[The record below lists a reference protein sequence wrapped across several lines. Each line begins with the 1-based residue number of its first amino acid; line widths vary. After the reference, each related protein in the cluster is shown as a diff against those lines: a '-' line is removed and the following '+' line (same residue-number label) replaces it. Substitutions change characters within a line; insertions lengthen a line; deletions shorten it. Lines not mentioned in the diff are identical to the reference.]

1 MNDMRHTVRRAFS
14 MIELPAVRHAFSM
27 IELLVVIG
35 IITLLIGIIV
45 PTMGKVREKSYIN
58 RCAENLHQIGEALS
72 LYATDNHG
80 AYPRT
85 TYVPG
90 APLQSGTGPGA
101 ADPFAVD
108 GPSAN
113 DTTSAIF
120 LLMRTEKLAP
130 ETFLC
135 PYVNHEDVHPDITI
149 EHARSNF
156 SDFHRNLGYSFA
168 NPYPDSDAVA
178 SGYEW
183 TSKLPPEFVLA
194 ADINPGVDG
203 ERDDVNLPT
212 LESNPREMAMA
223 NSNNHGK
230 DGQNVLFA
238 DGHVSFEDTAFCGV
252 DNDNIYNNKRQEV
265 NASPADKSD
274 TVLLPT
280 DD

>member
-1 MNDMRHTVRRAFS
+1 MMIRRS
-14 MIELPAVRHAFSM
+14 RRAFSM

-58 RCAENLHQIGEALS
+58 RCAANLQQIGEALAI
-72 LYATDNHG
+72 YAHDNKG
-80 AYPRT
+80 AFPRT

-90 APLQSGTGPGA
+90 APLHAGTGPTA
-101 ADPFAVD
+101 VDPFALD

-113 DTTSAIF
+113 DTTAAIY
-120 LLMRTEKLAP
+120 LLMRTQKLPP
-130 ETFLC
+130 EIFRC
-135 PYVNHEDVHPDITI
+135 PYVNTELAQADPLA

-156 SDFHRNLGYSFA
+156 VDYHRNLGYSFA
-168 NPYPDSDAVA
+168 NPYPDSAAVA
-178 SGYEW
+178 SGYMW
-183 TSKLPPEFVLA
+183 GSKLPAEFVIA
-194 ADINPGVDG
+194 ADLNPGIDG

-212 LESNPREMAMA
+212 LDSNPRDMAMA

-238 DGHVSFEDTAFCGV
+238 DGHVAFEDTAFCGI
-252 DNDNIYNNKRQEV
+252 DNDNIYTNQHLQV
-265 NASPADKSD
+265 NASPADKTD